1 MGTARN
7 QPHRIRAT
15 ISQWHLARNGVLDV
29 VRGFQRLRPAHAT
42 TGDLGD
48 WWFLYKKIR
57 ERHPKLIL
65 GFGSGNTTVVQAQA
79 LYDNRH
85 GGRLLSIDASPGW
98 AASTRSCMPEHLQ
111 SLVEVIYGPLVEVE
125 EYGVK
130 GWRHQNVPW
139 IAPNFVYLD
148 GPELTRERQVAVD
161 LLALE
166 EAFPPDFFLVI
177 DDRQANTRF
186 LRDHFKR
193 RYKFTSRKY
202 RGANPTFELIE

>member
-1 MGTARN
+1 
-7 QPHRIRAT
+7 
-15 ISQWHLARNGVLDV
+15 
-29 VRGFQRLRPAHAT
+29 
-42 TGDLGD
+42 
-48 WWFLYKKIR
+48 
-57 ERHPKLIL
+57 
-65 GFGSGNTTVVQAQA
+65 
-79 LYDNRH
+79 
-85 GGRLLSIDASPGW
+85 LLSLLSFFLWVADVFIKSSRKQPQDCVWPLIKLGAV
-98 AASTRSCMPEHLQ
+98 R
-111 SLVEVIYGPLVEVE
+111 LVGVIHGPLVEVE

-166 EAFPPDFFLVI
+166 ESFPPDCFLVI

-193 RYKFTSRKY
+193 RDKFTSRKY
-202 RGANPTFELIE
+202 QGTNPTFELIG